1 MNTVQI
7 AKNIKNTAKGKNITM
22 TKLLNDLQIN
32 KSLIYQMTTRGSMP
46 ALDTLN
52 RIADYLGV
60 STEFLITGKEKSTTP
75 EGVVLDLTPRQEDV
89 ATLVQNLTD
98 DQAAAIARLI
108 RQMLNK

>member
-1 MNTVQI
+1 MNNKQI
-7 AKNIKNTAKGKNITM
+7 TNRIKKTCKNNKITISTM
-22 TKLLNDLQIN
+22 LNACGLN
-32 KSLIYQMTTRGSMP
+32 RNYMYTLENRSSMP

-60 STEFLITGKEKSTTP
+60 STEFLITGKEKSTTH
-75 EGVVLDLTPRQEDV
+75 EGAVLSLTPRQEDV
-89 ATLVQNLTD
+89 AALVQNLTD

>member
-1 MNTVQI
+1 MNNKQI
-7 AKNIKNTAKGKNITM
+7 SDRIKKTCKDNKITISDMLNTCG
-22 TKLLNDLQIN
+22 LNRNYMYTLVN
-32 KSLIYQMTTRGSMP
+32 RGSLP

-75 EGVVLDLTPRQEDV
+75 GGAVLDLTPRQEDV
-89 ATLVQNLTD
+89 AALVQNLTD